1 MTTFLQILLNGLM
14 LGGLFA
20 IVAVGLT
27 LIFGIVKVV
36 NFAHG
41 EFLMAGMFVT
51 WLITTKLGLHPY
63 AAVIIVLPA
72 MFILGALTQRLLI
85 QPLMAS
91 DDGHAQIFATVG
103 LSTAMINLALL
114 IFGADI
120 ANTPNFGLRT
130 PIEIGPLR
138 VLTGQVFIFLGAIV
152 LVVAL
157 QLFLKN
163 SQTGRAIRAVAQH
176 RSAAEL
182 MGVNVSR
189 IYILCFGLGAACV
202 GLAAVLIAPLYS
214 TSSNI
219 GTYFVLTAFVVV
231 VLGGLGSI
239 PGAFVGALII
249 GVIDTMSGYYIGS
262 DLREAVVFGIFLR
275 ILILKPS
282 ASLASSLIFRIC
294 PQEYS

>member
-20 IVAVGLT
+20 IVSIGLT

-51 WLITTKLGLHPY
+51 WMITTSLGLHPY
-63 AAVIIVLPA
+63 AAVIVVVPA
-72 MFILGALTQRLLI
+72 LFILGALTQRLLI
-85 QPLMAS
+85 QPLMAA
-91 DDGHAQIFATVG
+91 DDDHVQIFATVG

-138 VLTGQVFIFLGAIV
+138 ILTGQIYIFIAAIA

-157 QLFLKN
+157 EMFLKN

-189 IYILCFGLGAACV
+189 IYILSYGLGAACV
-202 GLAAVLIAPLYS
+202 GLAAVLIAPLYP
-214 TSSNI
+214 TSSTI

-239 PGAFVGALII
+239 PGAFFGALII
-249 GVIDTMSGYYIGS
+249 GVIDSMSGYYIGS
-262 DLREAVVFGIFLR
+262 DLREAVVFSIFLL
-275 ILILKPS
+275 ILILRPS
-282 ASLASSLIFRIC
+282 GLFGKKMSLSHLS
-294 PQEYS
+294 

>member
-20 IVAVGLT
+20 IVAIGLT

-41 EFLMAGMFVT
+41 EFLMAGMFAT
-51 WLITTKLGLHPY
+51 WMITTSLGLHPY
-63 AAVIIVLPA
+63 AAVIVVVPA
-72 MFILGALTQRLLI
+72 LFILGALTQRLLI
-85 QPLMAS
+85 QPLMAA
-91 DDGHAQIFATVG
+91 DDDHVQIFATVG

-138 VLTGQVFIFLGAIV
+138 ILTGQIYIFIAAIA

-157 QLFLKN
+157 EMFLKN

-189 IYILCFGLGAACV
+189 IYILSFGLGAACV
-202 GLAAVLIAPLYS
+202 GLAAVMIAPLYP
-214 TSSNI
+214 TSSTI

-239 PGAFVGALII
+239 PGAFFGALII
-249 GVIDTMSGYYIGS
+249 GMIDSLSGYYIGS
-262 DLREAVVFGIFLR
+262 DLREAVVFSIFLV
-275 ILILKPS
+275 ILILRPS
-282 ASLASSLIFRIC
+282 GLFGKKMSLSHLS
-294 PQEYS
+294 